1 MMNNFRILLKNINIL
16 FGQVVYC
23 FFIPK
28 FQSKRLPRD
37 HGLLGV
43 NNALQFCISSNSKV
57 IIFVDTYLTT
67 HQTIFQKE
75 IRNAQIH
82 QLKQTCKKKWQK
94 FVVSNI

>member
-28 FQSKRLPRD
+28 FQSKS
-37 HGLLGV
+37 
-43 NNALQFCISSNSKV
+43 ALQFCISSNSKV